1 MGNKNPNTSE
11 IVRLKKQESELK
23 KQSVLSVLKELTLLD
38 DPINNPISKAEICR
52 RAGVSKTFLYT
63 YKKELIE
70 PINKAINQQNKKT
83 RVMSQKQVFTETSKD
98 RVIESLKRRIKSLED
113 ENKKLK
119 NDNAILLGKL
129 AQKWKAIIFIIKKV
143 GAN

>member
-11 IVRLKKQESELK
+11 IVRLKKQESQLK

-63 YKKELIE
+63 YKEELIE
-70 PINKAINQQNKKT
+70 PINKAINQQNKKM
-83 RVMSQKQVFTETSKD
+83 RVISQKQVFTETSKD
-98 RVIESLKRRIKSLED
+98 RVIESLKRRIQSLEE

-129 AQKWKAIIFIIKKV
+129 AQK
-143 GAN
+143 

>member
-23 KQSVLSVLKELTLLD
+23 RQSVLSVLKELTLLD

-63 YKKELIE
+63 YKEELIE
-70 PINKAINQQNKKT
+70 PINKAIKQQNKKM
-83 RVMSQKQVFTETSKD
+83 RVICQKQVFTETSKD
-98 RVIESLKRRIKSLED
+98 RVIQSIKRRIKSLEK

-129 AQKWKAIIFIIKKV
+129 ASK
-143 GAN
+143 

>member
-11 IVRLKKQESELK
+11 IIRLKKQESNLK
-23 KQSVLSVLKELTLLD
+23 KQTVLSILNELETLN

-63 YKKELIE
+63 YKDELLE
-70 PINKAINQQNKKT
+70 PINKVINKQNKKI
-83 RVMSQKQVFTETSKD
+83 RVICEKEKFTEASKD
-98 RVIESLKRRIKSLED
+98 KVIESLKRRIQSLEY

-119 NDNAILLGKL
+119 NDNSILLGKL
-129 AQKWKAIIFIIKKV
+129 AIK
-143 GAN
+143 

>member
-1 MGNKNPNTSE
+1 MANKNPNTSE

-23 KQSVLSVLKELTLLD
+23 RQSVLSVLKELTLLN

-63 YKKELIE
+63 YKEELIE
-70 PINKAINQQNKKT
+70 PINKAINQQNKKM
-83 RVMSQKQVFTETSKD
+83 RVISQKQVFTETSKD

-129 AQKWKAIIFIIKKV
+129 AQK
-143 GAN
+143 

>member
-1 MGNKNPNTSE
+1 MANKNPNTSE

-23 KQSVLSVLKELTLLD
+23 RQSVLSVLKELTLLD

-63 YKKELIE
+63 YKEELIE
-70 PINKAINQQNKKT
+70 PINKAINQQNKKM
-83 RVMSQKQVFTETSKD
+83 RVISQKQVFTETSKD
-98 RVIESLKRRIKSLED
+98 RVIESLKRRIQSLEQ

-129 AQKWKAIIFIIKKV
+129 AKK
-143 GAN
+143 

>member
-23 KQSVLSVLKELTLLD
+23 RQSVLSVLKELTLLD

-63 YKKELIE
+63 YKEELIE
-70 PINKAINQQNKKT
+70 PINKAIKQQNKKM
-83 RVMSQKQVFTETSKD
+83 RVICQKQVFTETSKD
-98 RVIESLKRRIKSLED
+98 RVIESLKRRIQSLEQ

-129 AQKWKAIIFIIKKV
+129 ASK
-143 GAN
+143 

>member
-1 MGNKNPNTSE
+1 MANKNPNTSE

-129 AQKWKAIIFIIKKV
+129 AQK
-143 GAN
+143 

>member
-63 YKKELIE
+63 YKEELIE
-70 PINKAINQQNKKT
+70 PINKAINQQNKKM

-98 RVIESLKRRIKSLED
+98 RVIESLKRRIQSLEY

-129 AQKWKAIIFIIKKV
+129 AQK
-143 GAN
+143 

>member
-11 IVRLKKQESELK
+11 IVRLKKQESDSK
-23 KQSVLSVLKELTLLD
+23 KQAVLSVLKELTLLD

-63 YKKELIE
+63 YKEELIE
-70 PINKAINQQNKKT
+70 PINKAINQQNKKM
-83 RVMSQKQVFTETSKD
+83 RVISQKQVFTETSKD
-98 RVIESLKRRIKSLED
+98 RVIESLKRKIKSLED

-119 NDNAILLGKL
+119 NDNSILLGKL
-129 AQKWKAIIFIIKKV
+129 AQR
-143 GAN
+143 

>member
-11 IVRLKKQESELK
+11 IVRLKKQESDSK
-23 KQSVLSVLKELTLLD
+23 KQAVLSVLKELTLLD

-63 YKKELIE
+63 YKEELIE
-70 PINKAINQQNKKT
+70 PINKAINQQNKKM

-98 RVIESLKRRIKSLED
+98 RVIESLKRRIQSLEY

-119 NDNAILLGKL
+119 NDNDILLGKL
-129 AQKWKAIIFIIKKV
+129 AQK
-143 GAN
+143 

>member
-11 IVRLKKQESELK
+11 IIRLKKQESDLK
-23 KQSVLSVLKELTLLD
+23 KQSVLSVLKELELLD
-38 DPINNPISKAEICR
+38 DPLNNPISKAEICR

-63 YKKELIE
+63 YKDELLE
-70 PINKAINQQNKKT
+70 PINKAINKQNKKM
-83 RVMSQKQVFTETSKD
+83 RVISQKQTFTETSKD
-98 RVIESLKRRIKSLED
+98 RVIESLKRRIQSLEE

-129 AQKWKAIIFIIKKV
+129 SQI
-143 GAN
+143 

>member
-1 MGNKNPNTSE
+1 MSNKNPNTSE
-11 IVRLKKQESELK
+11 IIRLKKQESELK
-23 KQSVLSVLKELTLLD
+23 KQAVLSTLRELELLD

-63 YKKELIE
+63 YKDELVE
-70 PINKAINQQNKKT
+70 PINKAINQQNKKI
-83 RVMSQKQVFTETSKD
+83 RVISQKQTFTETSKD
-98 RVIESLKRRIKSLED
+98 RVIESLKRRIQSLDE

-129 AQKWKAIIFIIKKV
+129 ASK
-143 GAN
+143 

>member
-63 YKKELIE
+63 YKEELIE
-70 PINKAINQQNKKT
+70 PINKAINQQNKKM
-83 RVMSQKQVFTETSKD
+83 RVISQKQVFTETSKD
-98 RVIESLKRRIKSLED
+98 RVIESLKRRIQSLEE
-113 ENKKLK
+113 ENKQLK

-129 AQKWKAIIFIIKKV
+129 AQK
-143 GAN
+143 

>member
-11 IVRLKKQESELK
+11 IVRLKKQESDSK
-23 KQSVLSVLKELTLLD
+23 KQAVLSVLKELTLLD

-63 YKKELIE
+63 YKEELIE
-70 PINKAINQQNKKT
+70 PINKAINQQNKKM

-98 RVIESLKRRIKSLED
+98 RVIESLKRRIQSLEY

-129 AQKWKAIIFIIKKV
+129 AQK
-143 GAN
+143 